1 MTMHADRTGAE
12 QQQLGSVEER
22 DGRRVLRYERP
33 LAHPPER
40 VWRALTEPS
49 ELRGWL
55 AAADEFDRREGGRV
69 VLRWLNTDDEGNTAI
84 ATGTVSVFEPPR
96 VLELDTDIHGRIRW
110 ELEGAPDGCVL
121 TLTVVAELPDD
132 FVTEV
137 AAGWHVHID
146 FLEDAL
152 AGSPIDEWENWPR
165 DRWERLHEAYVER
178 DGG

>member
-1 MTMHADRTGAE
+1 M
-12 QQQLGSVEER
+12 
-22 DGRRVLRYERP
+22 
-33 LAHPPER
+33 
-40 VWRALTEPS
+40 
-49 ELRGWL
+49 
-55 AAADEFDRREGGRV
+55 

-137 AAGWHVHID
+137 AAAARAHRLPRGRARGQPD
-146 FLEDAL
+146 RRLGEL
-152 AGSPIDEWENWPR
+152 A
-165 DRWERLHEAYVER
+165 A
-178 DGG
+178 

>member
-1 MTMHADRTGAE
+1 
-12 QQQLGSVEER
+12 
-22 DGRRVLRYERP
+22 
-33 LAHPPER
+33 
-40 VWRALTEPS
+40 
-49 ELRGWL
+49 
-55 AAADEFDRREGGRV
+55 V

-110 ELEGAPDGCVL
+110 ELEDAPDGCVL

-152 AGSPIDEWENWPR
+152 AGSPISDWDNWPR
-165 DRWERLHEAYVER
+165 DRWERVHEAYVAR